1 MRGAQN
7 AVRHNRSVDLAEW
20 QSWWRRSGSDEL
32 NRLLWERWDPIGGP
46 VGDGRVYK
54 PPRDEYA
61 SYVGDVGRMLRE
73 GAEADE
79 IASYLRGVEVERM
92 RLTEREETA
101 CVAEEIVAWY
111 GRATSSGG
119 APQGS
124 SDG

>member
-1 MRGAQN
+1 
-7 AVRHNRSVDLAEW
+7 VDLAEW

-46 VGDGRVYK
+46 VGPDEWAYK

-61 SYVGDVGRMLRE
+61 SYVGDLGRMLRE
-73 GAEADE
+73 GAATDE
-79 IASYLRGVEVERM
+79 IASYLRDVEVERM
-92 RLTEREETA
+92 RLREREETA
-101 CVAEEIVAWY
+101 GVAEEIVAWY

-119 APQGS
+119 APQRG